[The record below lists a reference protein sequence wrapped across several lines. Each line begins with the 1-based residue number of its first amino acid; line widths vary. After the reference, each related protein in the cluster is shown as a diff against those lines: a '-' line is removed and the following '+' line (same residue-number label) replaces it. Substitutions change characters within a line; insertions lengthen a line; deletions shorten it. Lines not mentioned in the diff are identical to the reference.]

1 MFLKLFLIN
10 DMGKNIKKMKIRENN
25 KWLRVLQEKKIIN
38 GASIL

>member
-25 KWLRVLQEKKIIN
+25 KWLRVL
-38 GASIL
+38 